1 MRSTLTARRIA
12 GVVCTIALLAGV
24 AGVVAPAA
32 PMSRSG
38 RKSVPT
44 KRFLDGQSMEF
55 VVAQSREIYRGVD
68 IQMGW

>member
-32 PMSRSG
+32 PAVSP
-38 RKSVPT
+38 VAEAFEPT
-44 KRFLDGQSMEF
+44 LSYYKCPP
-55 VVAQSREIYRGVD
+55 
-68 IQMGW
+68 